1 MPIEIKLT
9 DAGVG
14 LVQIAAGTLSGA
26 QILSTVE
33 ERFDSDSSV
42 ARYKYCLLDYS
53 ETEIINISTEEIITA
68 ASIYALAA
76 KINPDIV
83 VAIVASEDIIYGL
96 ARMWESYA
104 KDIPWEK
111 MVFRKRDE
119 AEKWIRE
126 TAKSKFN
133 LDVTFR

>member
-14 LVQIAAGTLSGA
+14 LVQIAAGALSGA
-26 QILSTVE
+26 QILSAVE
-33 ERFDSDSSV
+33 ERFESESSV

-53 ETEIINISTEEIITA
+53 ETENINISTEEIITA

>member
-1 MPIEIKLT
+1 MPIEIKLA
-9 DAGVG
+9 DAGAG
-14 LVQIAAGTLSGA
+14 LVQIATGTLSGA
-26 QILSTVE
+26 QILSAVE
-33 ERFDSDSSV
+33 ERFESESSV

-53 ETEIINISTEEIITA
+53 ETQNINISTEEIITA
-68 ASIYALAA
+68 ASVYALAA
-76 KINPDIV
+76 KKNPDMV

-111 MVFRKRDE
+111 MVFRNREE

-126 TAKSKFN
+126 TVKAKFD
-133 LDVTFR
+133 LDVSFR